1 MLLKKRTQTGI
12 RSANILTPKAKS
24 KARFETPFTP
34 ADAREHSFWNTPA
47 ASAQTLRFTDDDLLT
62 DEQFDPGDISVAS
75 VVSPLADVR
84 PPRFKQKERPT
95 ETIKPLSFEPVK
107 TFDAPVSLSFALPE
121 PPGMPPDE
129 AIAGDDDD
137 TIIVHKLLANNPP
150 EEPEPELELE
160 LDAPPGQLG
169 DSVHPKKSKFR
180 ITTEFED
187 IIVRPCKL
195 HSTSH

>member
-24 KARFETPFTP
+24 KAKFEPPFTP

-75 VVSPLADVR
+75 LVSPLAEVR
-84 PPRFKQKERPT
+84 PRFKQKERPAD
-95 ETIKPLSFEPVK
+95 TIQALSFEPVK
-107 TFDAPVSLSFALPE
+107 TYDAPVSLSFALPE
-121 PPGMPPDE
+121 PPEAPPDE

-160 LDAPPGQLG
+160 LDAPPGESG
-169 DSVHPKKSKFR
+169 DSAHPKKSKFR

-187 IIVRPCKL
+187 IIVCFSKQFSNCR
-195 HSTSH
+195 